1 MALLWWCFGLICRK
15 ETSFIV
21 LMLWIGSVEFSSF
34 EVRIRVR
41 FSFSDRVRIE
51 IPDMECVKLCRV
63 PDV

>member
-1 MALLWWCFGLICRK
+1 
-15 ETSFIV
+15 
-21 LMLWIGSVEFSSF
+21 MLWIGSVEFSSF
-34 EVRIRVR
+34 EVKIRVR